1 MNGRAWFALALLVG
15 SVAYA
20 AYAAWAVWFW
30 GRDGF

>member
-1 MNGRAWFALALLVG
+1 MTGGVRFALALLVG